1 MVDASI
7 TLTLSI
13 ELFKQ
18 RKAIYDMVAKPI
30 IKKFDTDVVVIGE
43 GNVGKT
49 TYINQLTATLN
60 NSRFHPTQNHSKDIE
75 HALVRVNNKTRPKK
89 IVIIPGQVSYES
101 YADGLQ
107 EHLVSPSTTS
117 GLIYMVDWGY
127 RVPRTQDIQLL
138 LMSNGIRTIEDL
150 TEYNRK
156 TELEHFTATMAQ
168 ATLSNIEW
176 IFIVINKTDLFHN
189 KIGESI
195 NYYQQL
201 FNPII
206 NKYFNKIDIEFV
218 PMTSVNHGLIY
229 NGVTIPSITSPQYT
243 QEMML
248 ANFMEKLSTVYLKG

>member
-1 MVDASI
+1 
-7 TLTLSI
+7 
-13 ELFKQ
+13 
-18 RKAIYDMVAKPI
+18 
-30 IKKFDTDVVVIGE
+30 
-43 GNVGKT
+43 
-49 TYINQLTATLN
+49 
-60 NSRFHPTQNHSKDIE
+60 
-75 HALVRVNNKTRPKK
+75 
-89 IVIIPGQVSYES
+89 
-101 YADGLQ
+101 
-107 EHLVSPSTTS
+107 
-117 GLIYMVDWGY
+117 MVDWGY